1 MADGAPIPI
10 YLAPEKHLSQGD
22 IFCCH
27 LLGAYGGTNLTVLR
41 EDSGKRPSEQFTSVG
56 GVKFVKAADISQYPI
71 SQEIVSCQVE
81 HLSHFM
87 LASQTCDVAG
97 DDHPALPTC
106 LVLKIITFCDFV
118 NGAALPFK
126 WQEGGKSTIKQITL
140 NEFLLANL
148 DQEGVAIIKQ
158 ACDNQSAY
166 PEALRAALKAWKP
179 KANSNE
185 LTFKSKLQNFLTDI
199 TNNKEGRTYYLPADE
214 QFNIPEAF
222 IDLTAVFPVATEDIQ
237 TAIGS
242 RLATLANPYK
252 EDFSQRLGVR
262 FSRVA
267 VPVLVR
273 GEKFG

>member
-1 MADGAPIPI
+1 MANGASIPL

-27 LLGAYGGTNLTVLR
+27 LLGTYGGTNLTILR
-41 EDSGKRPSEQFTSVG
+41 EDSGDRPSAKFTSVG
-56 GVKFVKAADISQYPI
+56 GVKFLKAAEVNQYPI
-71 SQEIVSCQVE
+71 SQEIVSCPVE

-97 DDHPALPTC
+97 DDHSALPTC
-106 LVLKIITFCDFV
+106 LVLKMTTFCDFV
-118 NGAALPFK
+118 SGGELPFK
-126 WQEGGKSTIKQITL
+126 WQEGKESIIKQIAL
-140 NEFLLANL
+140 SEFLFANL
-148 DQEGVAIIKQ
+148 DKEGVAALKKV
-158 ACDNQSAY
+158 DNDQGAY
-166 PEALRAALKAWKP
+166 PGALREALKAWKP

-185 LTFKSKLQNFLTDI
+185 HTFKSKLQNFLTDI
-199 TNNKEGRTYYLPADE
+199 TNNKEGRTYYLPADAK
-214 QFNIPEAF
+214 FKIPEGF
-222 IDLTAVFPVATEDIQ
+222 VDLTAVFPVNTDDVQASS
-237 TAIGS
+237 GS

-267 VPVLVR
+267 MPVPVR